1 VADRSGTIEEVR
13 EATDLVALI
22 GEHVPLTPKGREH
35 VCVCPFHDDHS
46 PSMSVVTHKGN
57 HFYKCHACGA
67 AGDAF
72 TFVMEFHRKDF
83 PEALRYLADRAGI
96 TIPDRR
102 QDANAPNEGGSRSS
116 VRRANAFAAKHFRGN
131 LQDNERGSAA
141 RAILA
146 ERGIDDATAER
157 FEIGLA
163 MPGYDDLRTAIER
176 ARADIRVAVEAR
188 LLRERE
194 SGGTYDA
201 FRNRL
206 MFPIAD
212 ELGKTVAF
220 GARRIDPNDE
230 PKYLNSAES
239 TVFDKSKTLYGLHLA
254 RRAIIDAG
262 LTIVTEGYTDV
273 IACHQAGLENVVGT
287 LGTALTPRH
296 AGILSRLCNT
306 VVLLFDGDEAGQ
318 RAADRAVE
326 VFFQVP
332 VDVRICVLPG
342 GLDPDDL
349 LRQPGG
355 LSQLEAAVDAA
366 EDALAYRVRRFT
378 ASIANEGLAG
388 REKRLQSFIDDLAA
402 MGLQGLEGPRKG
414 PVLLQISGAL
424 GVPVSALERSIRQ
437 SRRRPATPQATDSRS
452 PHTAQTTA
460 GSQMHMSQVENPAT
474 APMHASDDG
483 RLSSSL
489 TVSRGRRVAER
500 DLLAVLVCEP
510 ALAAQAIDLH
520 DGRSGSV
527 IDLISESD
535 FLDGTAATVATRLWA
550 MLRVGRTP
558 TVPLLLDEL
567 TAEVAGDVATHAR
580 ALCTKLYF
588 QGRTRL
594 DDGITIQIAADDLAR
609 CMAREADERNTL
621 ATHNTS
627 PEQKLPALEEL
638 LQRRREQGDRPGAIV
653 QGVRES

>member
-1 VADRSGTIEEVR
+1 MADRSGTIEEVR

-254 RRAIIDAG
+254 RRAII
-262 LTIVTEGYTDV
+262 
-273 IACHQAGLENVVGT
+273 
-287 LGTALTPRH
+287 
-296 AGILSRLCNT
+296 
-306 VVLLFDGDEAGQ
+306 
-318 RAADRAVE
+318 
-326 VFFQVP
+326 
-332 VDVRICVLPG
+332 
-342 GLDPDDL
+342 
-349 LRQPGG
+349 
-355 LSQLEAAVDAA
+355 
-366 EDALAYRVRRFT
+366 
-378 ASIANEGLAG
+378 
-388 REKRLQSFIDDLAA
+388 
-402 MGLQGLEGPRKG
+402 
-414 PVLLQISGAL
+414 
-424 GVPVSALERSIRQ
+424 
-437 SRRRPATPQATDSRS
+437 
-452 PHTAQTTA
+452 
-460 GSQMHMSQVENPAT
+460 
-474 APMHASDDG
+474 
-483 RLSSSL
+483 
-489 TVSRGRRVAER
+489 
-500 DLLAVLVCEP
+500 
-510 ALAAQAIDLH
+510 
-520 DGRSGSV
+520 
-527 IDLISESD
+527 
-535 FLDGTAATVATRLWA
+535 
-550 MLRVGRTP
+550 
-558 TVPLLLDEL
+558 
-567 TAEVAGDVATHAR
+567 
-580 ALCTKLYF
+580 
-588 QGRTRL
+588 
-594 DDGITIQIAADDLAR
+594 
-609 CMAREADERNTL
+609 
-621 ATHNTS
+621 
-627 PEQKLPALEEL
+627 
-638 LQRRREQGDRPGAIV
+638 
-653 QGVRES
+653 